1 MDDKLEIKEFII
13 KTIKDD
19 DITVDD
25 INDDTILVGEDGIFF
40 DSVDVLEL
48 IVELENK
55 YGIKIQ
61 DNDLIKE
68 KLKTFGSFYEFIQEN
83 IKWIE
88 FS

>member
-68 KLKTFGSFYEFIQEN
+68 KLKTFSSFYEFIQEN
-83 IKWIE
+83 IK
-88 FS
+88 

>member
-1 MDDKLEIKEFII
+1 MIDDKIEVKEFII
-13 KTIKDD
+13 ETIKDD
-19 DITVDD
+19 DITVND
-25 INDDTILVGEDGIFF
+25 INDNTILVGENGIFF

-68 KLKTFGSFYEFIQEN
+68 KLKTFDSFYDFIQEN
-83 IKWIE
+83 KK
-88 FS
+88 

>member
-1 MDDKLEIKEFII
+1 MNNKLEIKEFLI

-19 DITVDD
+19 DLTVDD
-25 INDDTILVGEDGIFF
+25 INDNTILVGEDGIFF

-68 KLKTFGSFYEFIQEN
+68 KLKTFSSFYEFIQEN
-83 IKWIE
+83 IK
-88 FS
+88 

>member
-1 MDDKLEIKEFII
+1 MNNKLEIKEFLI

-19 DITVDD
+19 DLTVDD
-25 INDDTILVGEDGIFF
+25 INDNTILVGEDGIFF

-68 KLKTFGSFYEFIQEN
+68 KLKTFSSFYEFIQEN
-83 IKWIE
+83 KK
-88 FS
+88 

>member
-1 MDDKLEIKEFII
+1 LIDDKLEVKEFII

-19 DITVDD
+19 DIT
-25 INDDTILVGEDGIFF
+25 INDIEDNTILVGEDGIFF

-68 KLKTFGSFYEFIQEN
+68 KLKTFNSFYEFIQEN
-83 IKWIE
+83 KR
-88 FS
+88 

>member
-1 MDDKLEIKEFII
+1 MKDNKLEVKEFIL

-19 DITVDD
+19 DITIND
-25 INDDTILVGEDGIFF
+25 INDNTILVGEDGIFF

-48 IVELENK
+48 IVELENN

-68 KLKTFGSFYEFIQEN
+68 KLRTFSSFYEFIQEN
-83 IKWIE
+83 KR
-88 FS
+88 

>member
-1 MDDKLEIKEFII
+1 MIDSKLEIKEFII
-13 KTIKDD
+13 NTIKDD
-19 DITVDD
+19 DITIND
-25 INDDTILVGEDGIFF
+25 INDNTILVGEDGVFF

-83 IKWIE
+83 KK
-88 FS
+88 

>member
-1 MDDKLEIKEFII
+1 LSDKLQVKEFLIG
-13 KTIKDD
+13 TIKDD

-25 INDDTILVGEDGIFF
+25 INDDTILIGEDGIFF

-68 KLKTFGSFYEFIQEN
+68 KLRTFSSFYQFIQEN
-83 IKWIE
+83 KR
-88 FS
+88 